1 MLMFPMMNPFIPTMN
16 EQPPTLYAIL
26 NSIVNFGVDKEDKKK
41 IPELAKYGRY
51 KIFDFDYPLSDK
63 VTKEVFEIM
72 ILNKFLMRRIGY
84 ETVTSF
90 KIALSVK
97 LNEIMPM
104 YNKMFDML
112 DGWNIFNDGEVVDR
126 IVSEEK
132 NSLGSSNTTDS
143 SSNNI
148 SSTVESENISDRR
161 YSEMP
166 ENRITDIQDGN
177 YLTEYNYDTNTDSS
191 TTDTSGTSSGTSSTS
206 TTNKDNNNLIERT
219 TRTPSDKIRLYTEF
233 INNRNSIYTMIF
245 KELDS
250 LFYGLA

>member
-1 MLMFPMMNPFIPTMN
+1 
-16 EQPPTLYAIL
+16 
-26 NSIVNFGVDKEDKKK
+26 
-41 IPELAKYGRY
+41 
-51 KIFDFDYPLSDK
+51 
-63 VTKEVFEIM
+63 
-72 ILNKFLMRRIGY
+72 
-84 ETVTSF
+84 
-90 KIALSVK
+90 
-97 LNEIMPM
+97 
-104 YNKMFDML
+104 ML

-161 YSEMP
+161 FSEMP

-233 INNRNSIYTMIF
+233 INNRNGIYTMIF

>member
-1 MLMFPMMNPFIPTMN
+1 MWMFPMMYPFIPTMN

-26 NSIVNFGVDKEDKKK
+26 NSIVNFGVDKDDKKK

-51 KIFDFDYPLSDK
+51 KIFDFDYPLSSK
-63 VTKEVFEIM
+63 VTKEDFEVM

-112 DGWNIFNDGEVVDR
+112 DGWNIFNDGEVVER
-126 IVSEEK
+126 IMSEEK
-132 NSLGSSNTTDS
+132 NSLASSNT
-143 SSNNI
+143 SNNI
-148 SSTVESENISDRR
+148 GSTVESENISDRR
-161 YSEMP
+161 FSEMP
-166 ENRITDIQDGN
+166 ENRISDIRDGN

-191 TTDTSGTSSGTSSTS
+191 TTNTSGTSSTN

-233 INNRNSIYTMIF
+233 INNRNGIYTMIF

>member
-1 MLMFPMMNPFIPTMN
+1 MLMFPMMYPFIPTMN

-26 NSIVNFGVDKEDKKK
+26 NSIVNFGVDKENKKK

-63 VTKEVFEIM
+63 VTKEDFEVM

-132 NSLGSSNTTDS
+132 NTLGSSNT
-143 SSNNI
+143 SNNI
-148 SSTVESENISDRR
+148 GSTVESENISDRR
-161 YSEMP
+161 FSEMP
-166 ENRITDIQDGN
+166 ENRISDIRDGN

-191 TTDTSGTSSGTSSTS
+191 TTNTSGTSSTS

-219 TRTPSDKIRLYTEF
+219 KRTPSDKIRLYTEF
-233 INNRNSIYTMIF
+233 INNRNGIYTMIF